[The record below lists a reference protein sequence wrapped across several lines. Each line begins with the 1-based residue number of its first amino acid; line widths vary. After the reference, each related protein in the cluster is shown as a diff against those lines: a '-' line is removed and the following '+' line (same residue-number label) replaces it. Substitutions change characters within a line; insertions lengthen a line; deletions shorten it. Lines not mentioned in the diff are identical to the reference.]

1 MEIIEKAPAKINL
14 GLDVKGKR
22 ADGYHELDM
31 IMASVDLSDRIT
43 VKEMPVSFGVKLQ
56 SNSSFVPLNKKN
68 HVYKAAMLVKQTFDI
83 KKGLEIF
90 IDKKI
95 PIAAGLAGGS
105 SDAAATLRALNRLW
119 QLNLSQEALAKLGE
133 QIGSDVPYCIYGQ
146 TARVTGRGEH
156 VTPISNAKKPCV
168 ILVKPSF
175 GVSTPE
181 VFRHVDSETISHP
194 DIDSLAEAVMNGD
207 IEGVLNYMGNSLE
220 DITID
225 KHPLIL
231 KIKNRLLSSGA
242 DGVLMSGSGPTVFA
256 LCYHEKKAQ
265 RICNSIK
272 GFCDEVYLVRML

>member
-22 ADGYHELDM
+22 EDGYHELDM

-43 VKEMPVSFGVKLQ
+43 VKEMPDETGIRLQ

-68 HVYKAAMLVKQTFDI
+68 HAYKAAVLIKQTFHI
-83 KKGLEIF
+83 QKGVEIF

-105 SDAAATLRALNRLW
+105 SDAAATLRALNKLW

-133 QIGSDVPYCIYGQ
+133 QIGSDVPYCVYGQ
-146 TARVTGRGEH
+146 TARVTGRGEY
-156 VTPISNAKKPCV
+156 VKPIANAKKPWV
-168 ILVKPSF
+168 ILVKPDF

-181 VFRHVDSETISHP
+181 IFRHVNSEMISHP
-194 DIDSLAEAVMNGD
+194 DISSLEVAVMNGD
-207 IEGVLNYMGNSLE
+207 IDNVLTYMGNSLE
-220 DITID
+220 DVTID

-256 LCYHEKKAQ
+256 LCYHEKKA
-265 RICNSIK
+265 RRLCNSIK